1 MSRVN
6 ITIGINPAE
15 PSEVRPGVFEYIPIE
30 YTNVPA
36 SVLEANFN
44 ITDGQSVNQ
53 ESNGVTRLSFI
64 MSNDVNNRLGL
75 LTYVTYLGIKYKVSN
90 VRIVRPRVEVTLG
103 EVFVANE

>member
-6 ITIGINPAE
+6 ITVGINPAQ

-36 SVLEANFN
+36 SVLEASFN
-44 ITDGQSVNQ
+44 ITDGQSINQ
-53 ESNGVTRLSFI
+53 ESKGSTRLSFI
-64 MSNDVNNRLGL
+64 MSNDVNNRLSRL
-75 LTYVTYLGIKYKVSN
+75 RYITYLGVKYKVTIGR
-90 VRIVRPRVEVTLG
+90 VVRPRVEVTLG

>member
-6 ITIGINPAE
+6 ITIGINPAD

-75 LTYVTYLGIKYKVSN
+75 LTYVTYLGVKYKVTN

>member
-64 MSNDVNNRLGL
+64 MSNDINNRLGL
-75 LTYVTYLGIKYKVSN
+75 LTYITYLGIKYKITN

>member
-64 MSNDVNNRLGL
+64 MSNDANNRLGL
-75 LTYVTYLGIKYKVSN
+75 LTYVTYLGIKYKVTN

>member
-6 ITIGINPAE
+6 ITVGINPAQ

-36 SVLEANFN
+36 SVLEASFN

-53 ESNGVTRLSFI
+53 ESNSSTRLSFI
-64 MSNDVNNRLGL
+64 MANDVNNRLSRL
-75 LTYVTYLGIKYKVSN
+75 IYITYLGVKYKATIARV
-90 VRIVRPRVEVTLG
+90 VRPRVEVTLG

>member
-6 ITIGINPAE
+6 ITVGIKPTQ
-15 PSEVRPGVFEYIPIE
+15 PTEVSPGVFEYTPIE
-30 YTNVPA
+30 YTNIPA
-36 SVLEANFN
+36 SVLEASFN

-53 ESNGVTRLSFI
+53 ESIGSTRLSFI

-75 LTYVTYLGIKYKVSN
+75 LSYITYLGVKYKVTN
-90 VRIVRPRVEVTLG
+90 VRIVRPRIEVTLG

>member
-1 MSRVN
+1 MGRVN
-6 ITIGINPAE
+6 ITVGINPPKPTE
-15 PSEVRPGVFEYIPIE
+15 PSPGVFEYIPIE
-30 YTNVPA
+30 YKNIPA

-75 LTYVTYLGIKYKVSN
+75 LTYVTYLGVKYKVTN

>member
-30 YTNVPA
+30 YTNVSA

-75 LTYVTYLGIKYKVSN
+75 LTYITYLGVKYKVSN

>member
-6 ITIGINPAE
+6 ITVGINPAQ

-30 YTNVPA
+30 YANVPA
-36 SVLEANFN
+36 SVLEASFN
-44 ITDGQSVNQ
+44 ISDGQSVNQ
-53 ESNGVTRLSFI
+53 ESIGSTRLSLI
-64 MSNDVNNRLGL
+64 MANDIANRLCML
-75 LTYVTYLGIKYKVSN
+75 SYITYLGVKHKVAN

>member
-6 ITIGINPAE
+6 ITIGVNPAE

-30 YTNVPA
+30 YANVPA

-64 MSNDVNNRLGL
+64 MSNDINNRLGL
-75 LTYVTYLGIKYKVSN
+75 LTYITYLGVKYKITN